1 MGKNTILKIEN
12 LEAGVKDK
20 SILKGVNLEVSKGD
34 IQVIMGPNG
43 SGKST
48 LAEVL
53 MGSFDSSILSGSIIF
68 NSQDIVNKKPY
79 ERAQLGLFLAFQY
92 PVEVPGV
99 NFGVFLHSAYK
110 TTTGENISI
119 FEFILKLKKES
130 KKLGIDETFL
140 SRNLNEGLSGG
151 EKKRMEILQIAILKP
166 KLAILD
172 EIDSGLDIDALR
184 FVTDSINILNKEGIT
199 FLIIT
204 HQKKILDKV
213 DISTLNIMSKG
224 KIVKSGNTDL
234 IDQIESLGYK
244 KFLKNVQV

>member
-53 MGSFDSSILSGSIIF
+53 MGSFEYSILSGSIIF

>member
-1 MGKNTILKIEN
+1 MSKNTILQIEN
-12 LEAGVKDK
+12 LKAGVKDK
-20 SILKGVNLEVSKGD
+20 EILKGVNLNVAEGD

-53 MGSFDSSILSGSIIF
+53 MGSSEYVISSGGIIF
-68 NSQDIVNKKPY
+68 NSEEISYSKSY
-79 ERAQLGLFLAFQY
+79 ERAKKGLFLAFQY

-110 TTTGENISI
+110 SVTGEDLSI

-172 EIDSGLDIDALR
+172 EIDSGLDIDALS
-184 FVTDSINILNKEGIT
+184 FITDSINILNKEGIT

-204 HQKKILDKV
+204 HQKKILDKIN
-213 DISTLNIMSKG
+213 ISTLNVMSKG
-224 KIVKSGNTDL
+224 EIVRSGDKAL
-234 IDQIESLGYK
+234 IDDIEKLGYK
-244 KFLKNVQV
+244 KFLNDV

>member
-53 MGSFDSSILSGSIIF
+53 MGSFEYSILSGSIIF

-213 DISTLNIMSKG
+213 DISALNIMSKG